1 MCSQGYDLV
10 NGDCL
15 NVFRYSWY
23 CAFGIAAL
31 TALYCLV
38 WFIDI
43 HCRAVDNEAG
53 LNQGL
58 EFRSRTKLHSHKGEE
73 TRSLLAMP
81 VAGGQQPTGMNP
93 QLSMVSEQ
101 PPPSTAP
108 PAQGA
113 GPMAEEYQRKLIPLS
128 TNLTSSPVAGPGT
141 VLHFRYQLWLIIWG
155 VIAAGVWLAIVYL
168 TDRDLLEIGLKRA
181 ETPLELC
188 KVVDWGYV
196 RQHELMW
203 AKVLFLG
210 TMYLITFFGSLIFS
224 AMQEAHHASR

>member
-1 MCSQGYDLV
+1 
-10 NGDCL
+10 
-15 NVFRYSWY
+15 
-23 CAFGIAAL
+23 
-31 TALYCLV
+31 
-38 WFIDI
+38 
-43 HCRAVDNEAG
+43 
-53 LNQGL
+53 
-58 EFRSRTKLHSHKGEE
+58 
-73 TRSLLAMP
+73 
-81 VAGGQQPTGMNP
+81 MNP

-128 TNLTSSPVAGPGT
+128 TNLMSTPVAGPGT
-141 VLHFRYQLWLIIWG
+141 VLHFRYQLWLIVWG
-155 VIAAGVWLAIVYL
+155 VIAAGVWFAIVTL

-224 AMQEAHHASR
+224 AMQQRLIMRLDDHTTMRDFALYCKGLPRQSGAEPVEEQMKTFFQEQTGKTVIGVSMAWDWLHITTKLSAA